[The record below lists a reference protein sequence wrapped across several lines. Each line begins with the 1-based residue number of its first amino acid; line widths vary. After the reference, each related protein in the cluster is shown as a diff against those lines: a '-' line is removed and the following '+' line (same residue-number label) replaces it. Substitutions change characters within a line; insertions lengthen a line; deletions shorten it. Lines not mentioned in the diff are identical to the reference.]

1 MSRLISAWRSR
12 WFRVILELVLAAVVF
27 TGAYRVA
34 HRHLTIADAPAFI
47 YWELKPAV
55 MLACGY
61 GFVQPGAPTPAVDQF
76 IYRKADSISCRDFAW
91 GGAPTEPIG
100 IAFANRYSLYGAA
113 WAMRL
118 GGISWQTLDSYLAFL
133 FGISMAFTY
142 GIYRTAVGRILA
154 IAGVIA
160 VACSPGLTEIVALR
174 DFIKLP
180 CFAALWLMLAWV
192 VRDGLRRGPAAT
204 LLPMTA
210 GGVLLG
216 LGIGLRM
223 DALVF
228 LPVFAGIVLV
238 VVPGFSWR
246 SLGFKAAATAAFVV
260 AFLVTGR
267 PILTAIS
274 SGSNSAHVVAL
285 GLMTPFDR
293 GLAIDPAP
301 YDIGAQYSDGFAYT
315 VIVSDAL
322 LTQGE
327 RLPILLASADYDRVG
342 GQLLRKLAWTFPS
355 DVVTRALG
363 ATWQIFRYPF
373 DWRIRDVA
381 EKMPAFQEPAWVKSL
396 MGWRTWALAPFA
408 EREVAMTLLV
418 LVIASAFNWRLG
430 VLGLALILYFC
441 GYSMLQF
448 SRRHHFH
455 LDVIPVLVALLA
467 VQLPIQ
473 LAWRIGTSLRRS
485 PAAGA
490 DTVRAYAKSMAI
502 GGAAV
507 VGAVLLGLV
516 VLAGLRWWQQRHVAT
531 LIEQTLA
538 ASWEP
543 SPVTEEPL
551 ADTMMS
557 NGQPSASWYEAY
569 MRHPDQWRSAT
580 LLRLDG
586 VVPRGT
592 EADHAGDL
600 RQQYFKV
607 TIEDRCSAGDIL
619 IGLKYTG
626 AGQSFDYEF
635 TRVFTVTVVPDRA
648 SYVLT
653 PAYYHLG
660 SSWNRFD
667 GFAVPAGQRGCIT
680 SVERA
685 TQPSALPMPVVAW
698 ALDGD
703 WQNGRLYQQLLDRP
717 AVSSAGT
724 PVDPLATDAR
734 VHGSGWR
741 RSDPGSEALA
751 QGVPPLDQWSASDGV
766 TVTRRGD
773 AFAVV
778 GNAVPSGYQL
788 VSPPLDVP
796 PRQAVAFQIVGT
808 ITRGEMCVGIL
819 DGAQRSWLL
828 APTNARVGL
837 LADTLEH
844 TQVRLVFSNC
854 ASAPGEFT
862 VRAITYEAF
871 AQQ

>member
-1 MSRLISAWRSR
+1 MNRLISASRSR
-12 WFRVILELVLAAVVF
+12 WLRVVLELALAAAVF
-27 TGAYRVA
+27 AGAYRVA
-34 HRHLTIADAPAFI
+34 HRHLTLADAPTFI

-61 GFVQPGAPTPAVDQF
+61 GFVQPGAPTPAVDRF
-76 IYRKADSISCRDFAW
+76 IYRKSDSVSCQDFAW

-118 GGISWQTLDSYLAFL
+118 GGISWQTLDSYLGFL

-142 GIYRTAVGRILA
+142 GIYRMAVGRVLA

-160 VACSPGLTEIVALR
+160 VACSPGLMEIVALR

-180 CFAALWLMLAWV
+180 CFTALWLVLAWV

-204 LLPMTA
+204 LVPMTA

-228 LPVFAGIVLV
+228 LPIFIGIVLV
-238 VVPGFSWR
+238 VVPDFSWR
-246 SLGFKAAATAAFVV
+246 GLGFKAGAAAAFVA

-301 YDIGAQYSDGFAYT
+301 YDIGAQYSDGYAYT

-322 LTQGE
+322 LKQGE

-342 GQLLRKLAWTFPS
+342 GQLLRKLASTFPA

-373 DWRIRDVA
+373 DWRIRDTA
-381 EKMPAFQEPAWVKSL
+381 EKMPAFQEPAWLKSL
-396 MGWRTWALAPFA
+396 MAWRTWALAPFA
-408 EREVAMTLLV
+408 ERELSMTLMV
-418 LVIASAFNWRLG
+418 LVIGSAFNWRLG
-430 VLGLALILYFC
+430 ILGLALILYFC

-455 LDVIPVLVALLA
+455 LDVIPVLIALLA

-473 LAWRIGTSLRRS
+473 LAWRIGRSLRTS

-490 DTVRAYAKSMAI
+490 DTVRGYAKSMAI
-502 GGAAV
+502 GAAV
-507 VGAVLLGLV
+507 LAGSVLLGLAG
-516 VLAGLRWWQQRHVAT
+516 LQGLRWWQQSHVAA
-531 LIEQTLA
+531 LVERTLA

-557 NGQPSASWYEAY
+557 NGQPSASWYDAY

-580 LLRLDG
+580 LLRVDG

-592 EADHAGDL
+592 EAGHTGDL
-600 RQQYFKV
+600 RQRYFKV
-607 TIEDRCSAGDIL
+607 TIEDRCDAAGVM
-619 IGLKYTG
+619 IGMKYTG

-635 TRVFTVTVVPDRA
+635 TRVFTVMVAPDRA

-667 GFAVPAGQRGCIT
+667 GFAVPERQRRCIT
-680 SVERA
+680 SIERA
-685 TQPSALPMPVVAW
+685 RQPSALPMPVVAF
-698 ALDGD
+698 ALDGHWRD
-703 WQNGRLYQQLLDRP
+703 GPLYQQLLDRP
-717 AVSSAGT
+717 AVTSAGT
-724 PVDPLATDAR
+724 PVDPLPTDAAA
-734 VHGSGWR
+734 HGSGWR
-741 RSDPGSEALA
+741 GSDPGTDALA
-751 QGVPPLDQWSASDGV
+751 LRAPPLDEWSISDGV

-773 AFAVV
+773 AFAVA
-778 GNAVPSGYQL
+778 GNTVLSGYQL
-788 VSPPLDVP
+788 MSPALDVP
-796 PRQAVAFQIVGT
+796 ARQVVAFQIVGA
-808 ITRGEMCVGIL
+808 ITRGEMCVGVL
-819 DGAQRSWLL
+819 DGAQRRWLL

-837 LADTLEH
+837 LADTLDY

-854 ASAPGEFT
+854 ANPPGEFT
-862 VRAITYEAF
+862 VRAVNYEAF
-871 AQQ
+871 PRQ